1 MFSDKLRLH
10 CCLTQACF
18 SLAAGAADIYI
29 YTWNFLHACIDTTS
43 TTMQVISGVAQETTE
58 ASPLDL
64 TL

>member
-1 MFSDKLRLH
+1 MKMFSDKLRLH

-18 SLAAGAADIYI
+18 SLAAGAADM
-29 YTWNFLHACIDTTS
+29 YTWNFFHACIDTTS
-43 TTMQVISGVAQETTE
+43 RTMQVISGVAQETTE